1 MTARGAC
8 AEHTRAPPALRR
20 HGGVTPHS
28 GHGDKRGRA
37 QEQPFAGPAPAG
49 TSAALTS
56 LKPQPPTDELPDAL
70 SSKCNRITTR
80 PSPAPPPVYKI
91 PIRVC
96 FRIKPR
102 HSHTTPAYTCPTAQT
117 LEQNRTKRVNFG
129 TRTRRLGPRTGP
141 RQERRAAGAPALG
154 QLVGTPPDSGPLHR
168 PGLVSGEPQA
178 LGLHSPRLQLCTGR
192 PPRRATPK
200 ACPTQRLTP
209 TPTAGQ
215 RRLAWAHLSQW
226 ALELGATP
234 RCPAREAP
242 RGKLYWRE
250 SPRGRLRKVV
260 QGGIGEEAHPRSRAF
275 PDRAP
280 KPGSSGESCDASLG
294 RATGRQNSPFL
305 TLLEYLPDLVVRNIV
320 FVGDLKEQR
329 QSCKDTPAA
338 LTHRRHQYGGAAAQ
352 RCVCKAHSSPS
363 PHRGRGGTCLRWGLG
378 SGALSPPSLQVFT
391 DDYVV
396 TVFK

>member
-28 GHGDKRGRA
+28 GHGDKCGRA

-117 LEQNRTKRVNFG
+117 LEQNRTKRVNFW

-154 QLVGTPPDSGPLHR
+154 QLVGTPPDSGPLRR

-200 ACPTQRLTP
+200 ACPTQCLTP
-209 TPTAGQ
+209 TP
-215 RRLAWAHLSQW
+215 H
-226 ALELGATP
+226 
-234 RCPAREAP
+234 
-242 RGKLYWRE
+242 
-250 SPRGRLRKVV
+250 
-260 QGGIGEEAHPRSRAF
+260 SRA
-275 PDRAP
+275 AP
-280 KPGSSGESCDASLG
+280 AGVGAP
-294 RATGRQNSPFL
+294 L
-305 TLLEYLPDLVVRNIV
+305 TV
-320 FVGDLKEQR
+320 
-329 QSCKDTPAA
+329 
-338 LTHRRHQYGGAAAQ
+338 
-352 RCVCKAHSSPS
+352 
-363 PHRGRGGTCLRWGLG
+363 G
-378 SGALSPPSLQVFT
+378 SGARSHATLPSTRSPTREALLERKPTRTSEEGGPGGNWRGSTPSQSRVS
-391 DDYVV
+391 
-396 TVFK
+396 